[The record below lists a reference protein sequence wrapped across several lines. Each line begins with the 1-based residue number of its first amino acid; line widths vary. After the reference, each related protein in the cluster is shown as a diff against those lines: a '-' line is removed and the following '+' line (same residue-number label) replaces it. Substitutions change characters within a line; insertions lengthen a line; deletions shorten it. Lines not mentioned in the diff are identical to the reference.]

1 MHPIV
6 INYQQRQQYIYII
19 IATMVVSFGL
29 GYWFGYHSNS
39 SGDTAT
45 VLSQIENQPVEGDGA
60 YAPDW
65 SGETMS
71 ATDANVAA
79 EKNEPA
85 RPETRPTIVAKPATT
100 PVPVKPVE
108 KPVVIPPVAKPGP
121 VVVKPPAVIKPVPA
135 PAPLS
140 TPSAVTAPA
149 PTPTTALTPVTT
161 GESITNSTLSAEAA
175 NTVFTVQAGV
185 FESRDNAMKLV
196 NELIAKGFDA
206 YVEEIV
212 ANSGETKFNVRFGRN
227 TDREQ
232 VQRKLTRFK
241 QLYTTSAYIII
252 LDK

>member
-6 INYQQRQQYIYII
+6 INYQQRQQYILII
-19 IATMVVSFGL
+19 IAAIVMSFGL
-29 GYWFGYHSNS
+29 GYWFGYHSS
-39 SGDTAT
+39 SSDDMAT
-45 VLSQIENQPVEGDGA
+45 VLSQIENQPVEDDGA

-65 SGETMS
+65 SGETML
-71 ATDANVAA
+71 AMDTNVAA
-79 EKNEPA
+79 DKNEPA
-85 RPETRPTIVAKPATT
+85 RPETRPTIVAKPAIT
-100 PVPVKPVE
+100 PVPAKPVE
-108 KPVVIPPVAKPGP
+108 KPVVIPAVTKPAP

-135 PAPLS
+135 PALIA
-140 TPSAVTAPA
+140 TPSAVT
-149 PTPTTALTPVTT
+149 PTPTTALTAVTT

-196 NELIAKGFDA
+196 DELNAKSFDA
-206 YVEEIV
+206 YIEEIV